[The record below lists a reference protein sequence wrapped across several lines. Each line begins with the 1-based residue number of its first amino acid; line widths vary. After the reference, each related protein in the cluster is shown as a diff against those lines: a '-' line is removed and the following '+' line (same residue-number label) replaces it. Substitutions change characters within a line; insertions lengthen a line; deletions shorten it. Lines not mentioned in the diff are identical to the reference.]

1 MHVCTFTRYASLPI
15 VPQQQQS
22 SNVVVVQAQPEVV
35 HTQVVHQRHYG
46 SGDHGLVLAI
56 IASLCVLFFGWW
68 IGFACTIPAIF
79 IALNVSTKVRRILGV
94 FGSLGSLYTSTSRP
108 ECSFDL

>member
-1 MHVCTFTRYASLPI
+1 MHVCTFIKDASLPI
-15 VPQQQQS
+15 SSQQQQQS
-22 SNVVVVQAQPEVV
+22 SNVVVVQGQPQVV
-35 HTQVVHQRHYG
+35 QTQYVHQRHYG

-68 IGFACTIPAIF
+68 VGFVCTVPAIF
-79 IALNVSTKVRRILGV
+79 IALNVSTKMKRILSV
-94 FGSLGSLYTSTSRP
+94 FGSLYTWTSRP